1 MENPLTGGFVA
12 VKTQQRWL
20 RPLWMTWT

>member
-1 MENPLTGGFVA
+1 MENLMTGGFVV